1 MDLEERQK
9 MSFAT
14 SKDNKINV
22 TNQLYPSLLSSSQE
36 QLQTAKSKE
45 TLKTPIRKLL
55 IRDPGSRH
63 SEVYSAPRGVRIC
76 AVHKLDTDNLQYLE
90 TLQCFI
96 HFSAQGIP
104 VSTTAQGIPVYRGDR
119 RCYLSSDV
127 RNSPFVSS
135 SQLFVLHTQH
145 KTQYSLQRLF

>member
-1 MDLEERQK
+1 

-14 SKDNKINV
+14 SEDNKINV
-22 TNQLYPSLLSSSQE
+22 TNHQLYPSLLSTSQE

-55 IRDPGSRH
+55 IRDPVSRH
-63 SEVYSAPRGVRIC
+63 SEVYSAPRGVRIR

-96 HFSAQGIP
+96 HFSAKQGDHNN
-104 VSTTAQGIPVYRGDR
+104 T
-119 RCYLSSDV
+119 
-127 RNSPFVSS
+127 RNSCV
-135 SQLFVLHTQH
+135 
-145 KTQYSLQRLF
+145 QR